1 MINTILANS
10 SSELDVKKSKFIA
23 NIIKITN
30 EQDAK
35 EKLNQIR
42 KEYSDARHNCYA
54 YIVYDNETKTKI
66 EKSSDDREPS
76 GTAGIPML
84 TLLQKN
90 NLVNV
95 LIVVTRYF
103 GGILLGTGGLVRAYT
118 DSSKQALEAA
128 KIIELQYG
136 EILEYCIEYDEF
148 EYFKYICEKN
158 NIEIVKTEYSNNI
171 KAIIKLKEEDKSLF
185 STYKCRIIAKNV
197 ILYE

>member
-118 DSSKQALEAA
+118 DSSKQALEVA

-136 EILEYCIEYDEF
+136 EIIEYCIEYDEF

-158 NIEIVKTEYSNNI
+158 NIEIINTEYSNNI

-185 STYKCRIIAKNV
+185 STYKCRIIEKNV
-197 ILYE
+197 IL

>member
-1 MINTILANS
+1 MIKTILANS

-23 NIIKITN
+23 NIIKITD

-95 LIVVTRYF
+95 LIVVTRYC

-136 EILEYCIEYDEF
+136 EILEYYIEYDEF

-158 NIEIVKTEYSNNI
+158 NIEIINTEYSNNI

-185 STYKCRIIAKNV
+185 STYKCRIMEKNV
-197 ILYE
+197 IL

>member
-1 MINTILANS
+1 MIKTILANS

-23 NIIKITN
+23 NIIKITD

-35 EKLNQIR
+35 EKPNQIR

-158 NIEIVKTEYSNNI
+158 NIEIINTEYSNNI

-185 STYKCRIIAKNV
+185 STYKCRIIEKNV
-197 ILYE
+197 IL

>member
-10 SSELDVKKSKFIA
+10 SSELEVKKSKFIA
-23 NIIKITN
+23 NIIKIKD

-118 DSSKQALEAA
+118 DSSKQALEAT

-136 EILEYCIEYDEF
+136 EILEYCIEYDAF

-158 NIEIVKTEYSNNI
+158 NIEVINTEYSSNI
-171 KAIIKLKEEDKSLF
+171 KAIIKLKEEDKGLF
-185 STYKCRIIAKNV
+185 SAYKCRIIEKNV
-197 ILYE
+197 TL

>member
-1 MINTILANS
+1 MIKTILANS

-23 NIIKITN
+23 NIIKITD

-76 GTAGIPML
+76 GTAGIPIL

-171 KAIIKLKEEDKSLF
+171 KAIIKLKEEDKSLY
-185 STYKCRIIAKNV
+185 STYKCRIIEKNV
-197 ILYE
+197 IL

>member
-1 MINTILANS
+1 MIKTILSNS
-10 SSELDVKKSKFIA
+10 SSELDVKKSKFIV
-23 NIIKITN
+23 NIIKITD

-158 NIEIVKTEYSNNI
+158 NIEIINTEYSNNI

-185 STYKCRIIAKNV
+185 STYKCRIIEKNV
-197 ILYE
+197 IL

>member
-1 MINTILANS
+1 MINTILSNS
-10 SSELDVKKSKFIA
+10 TSELEVKKSKFIA
-23 NIIKITN
+23 NIIKITD
-30 EQDAK
+30 EKDAK
-35 EKLNQIR
+35 EKLDQIR
-42 KEYSDARHNCYA
+42 KTYSDARHNCYA
-54 YIVYDNETKTKI
+54 YIVYDNESKTKI

-76 GTAGIPML
+76 GTAGIPIL
-84 TLLQKN
+84 TLIQKN

-118 DSSKQALEAA
+118 DSSKQALENAQ
-128 KIIELQYG
+128 IIELKYG
-136 EILEYCIEYDEF
+136 ELLEYCIEYDEF

-185 STYKCRIIAKNV
+185 STYKCRIIEKNV
-197 ILYE
+197 IL

>member
-103 GGILLGTGGLVRAYT
+103 GGIPLGTGGLVRAYT

-171 KAIIKLKEEDKSLF
+171 KVIIKLKEEDKSLF
-185 STYKCRIIAKNV
+185 STYKCRIIEKNV
-197 ILYE
+197 IL

>member
-158 NIEIVKTEYSNNI
+158 NIEIVKIEYSNNI
-171 KAIIKLKEEDKSLF
+171 KTIIKLKEEDKSLF
-185 STYKCRIIAKNV
+185 STYKCRIIEKNV
-197 ILYE
+197 IL

>member
-1 MINTILANS
+1 MIKTILANS

-23 NIIKITN
+23 NIIKITD

-158 NIEIVKTEYSNNI
+158 NMEIVKTEYSNNV
-171 KAIIKLKEEDKSLF
+171 KVIIKLKEEDKSLF
-185 STYKCRIIAKNV
+185 STYKCRIIEKNV
-197 ILYE
+197 IL

>member
-10 SSELDVKKSKFIA
+10 SSELEIKKSKFIA
-23 NIIKITN
+23 NVIKITD
-30 EQDAK
+30 EEDAK

-42 KEYSDARHNCYA
+42 KKYSDARHNCYA
-54 YIVYDNETKTKI
+54 YIIYDNETKTKI

-148 EYFKYICEKN
+148 KYFKYICEKN

-171 KAIIKLKEEDKSLF
+171 KAIIKLREEDKSLF
-185 STYKCRIIAKNV
+185 STYKCRIIEKNV
-197 ILYE
+197 IL

>member
-1 MINTILANS
+1 MIKTILANS

-23 NIIKITN
+23 NIIKITD

-54 YIVYDNETKTKI
+54 YIIYDKETKTKI

-158 NIEIVKTEYSNNI
+158 NIEIVNTEYSNNI

-185 STYKCRIIAKNV
+185 STYKCRIIEKNV
-197 ILYE
+197 IL

>member
-1 MINTILANS
+1 MIKTILANS

-23 NIIKITN
+23 NIIKITD

-42 KEYSDARHNCYA
+42 KKYSDARHNCYA

-76 GTAGIPML
+76 GTAGIPIL

-118 DSSKQALEAA
+118 DSSKQALETA

-158 NIEIVKTEYSNNI
+158 NIEIVKTEYLNNI
-171 KAIIKLKEEDKSLF
+171 KVTIKLREEDKSLF
-185 STYKCRIIAKNV
+185 STYKCLIIEKNV
-197 ILYE
+197 IL

>member
-1 MINTILANS
+1 MIKTILANS

-23 NIIKITN
+23 NIIKITD

-158 NIEIVKTEYSNNI
+158 NIEIINTEYSNNI

-185 STYKCRIIAKNV
+185 STYKCRIIEKNV
-197 ILYE
+197 TL

>member
-1 MINTILANS
+1 MIKTILANS

-23 NIIKITN
+23 NIIKITD

-42 KEYSDARHNCYA
+42 KKYSDARHNCYA

-185 STYKCRIIAKNV
+185 STYKCRIIEKNV
-197 ILYE
+197 IL

>member
-42 KEYSDARHNCYA
+42 KEYSNARHNCYA

-171 KAIIKLKEEDKSLF
+171 KVIIKLKEEDKSLF
-185 STYKCRIIAKNV
+185 STYKCRIIEKNV
-197 ILYE
+197 IL

>member
-1 MINTILANS
+1 MIKTILANS

-23 NIIKITN
+23 NIIKITD

-136 EILEYCIEYDEF
+136 EIIEYCIEYDEF

-171 KAIIKLKEEDKSLF
+171 KVIIKLKEEDKSLF
-185 STYKCRIIAKNV
+185 STYKCRIIEKNV
-197 ILYE
+197 IL

>member
-1 MINTILANS
+1 MIKTILANS

-23 NIIKITN
+23 NIIKITD

-118 DSSKQALEAA
+118 DSSKQALEVA

-136 EILEYCIEYDEF
+136 EILEYYIEYDEF

-158 NIEIVKTEYSNNI
+158 NIEIVNTEYSNNI
-171 KAIIKLKEEDKSLF
+171 KAIIKLKEEDKSLY
-185 STYKCRIIAKNV
+185 STYKCRIIEKNV
-197 ILYE
+197 AL

>member
-23 NIIKITN
+23 NIIKITD

-42 KEYSDARHNCYA
+42 KKYSDARHNCYA
-54 YIVYDNETKTKI
+54 YIIYDNETKTKI

-185 STYKCRIIAKNV
+185 STYKCRVIEKNV
-197 ILYE
+197 IL

>member
-10 SSELDVKKSKFIA
+10 SSELEIKKSKFIA
-23 NIIKITN
+23 NVIKITD

-118 DSSKQALEAA
+118 DSSKQALEVA

-136 EILEYCIEYDEF
+136 KIIEYCIEYDEF

-158 NIEIVKTEYSNNI
+158 NIEIINTEYSNNI

-185 STYKCRIIAKNV
+185 STYKCRIIEKNV
-197 ILYE
+197 IL

>member
-1 MINTILANS
+1 MIKTILANS

-23 NIIKITN
+23 NIIKITD

-42 KEYSDARHNCYA
+42 KKYSDARHNCYA

-103 GGILLGTGGLVRAYT
+103 GGILLRTGGLVRAYT

-185 STYKCRIIAKNV
+185 STYKCRIIEKNV
-197 ILYE
+197 IL

>member
-23 NIIKITN
+23 NIIKITD

-76 GTAGIPML
+76 GTAGIPIL

-171 KAIIKLKEEDKSLF
+171 KAIIKLKEEDKSLY
-185 STYKCRIIAKNV
+185 STYKCRIIEKNV
-197 ILYE
+197 IL

>member
-1 MINTILANS
+1 MIKTIVANS

-23 NIIKITN
+23 NIIKIMD

-42 KEYSDARHNCYA
+42 KKYSDARHNCYA
-54 YIVYDNETKTKI
+54 YIIYDNETKTKI

-158 NIEIVKTEYSNNI
+158 NIEIINTEYSNNI

-185 STYKCRIIAKNV
+185 STYKCRIIEKNV
-197 ILYE
+197 IL

>member
-10 SSELDVKKSKFIA
+10 SSELEIKKSKFIA
-23 NIIKITN
+23 NVIKITD

-118 DSSKQALEAA
+118 DSSKQALEVA

-136 EILEYCIEYDEF
+136 KIIEYCIEYDEF

-158 NIEIVKTEYSNNI
+158 NIEIINTEYSNNI

-185 STYKCRIIAKNV
+185 STYKCRIIEKNV
-197 ILYE
+197 TL

>member
-171 KAIIKLKEEDKSLF
+171 KVIIKLKEEDKSLF
-185 STYKCRIIAKNV
+185 STYKCRIIDKNV
-197 ILYE
+197 IL

>member
-1 MINTILANS
+1 MINTILSNS
-10 SSELDVKKSKFIA
+10 TSELEVKKSKFIA
-23 NIIKITN
+23 NIIKIID

-35 EKLNQIR
+35 EKLDKIR
-42 KEYSDARHNCYA
+42 KKYSDARHNCYA
-54 YIVYDNETKTKI
+54 YIVYDNESKTKI

-76 GTAGIPML
+76 GTAGIPIL

-118 DSSKQALEAA
+118 DSSKQALEVA

-136 EILEYCIEYDEF
+136 EIIEYCIEYDEF

-158 NIEIVKTEYSNNI
+158 NIEIINTEYSNNI

-185 STYKCRIIAKNV
+185 STYKCRIIEKNV
-197 ILYE
+197 IL

>member
-1 MINTILANS
+1 MIKTIVANS

-158 NIEIVKTEYSNNI
+158 NIEIINTEYSNNI

-185 STYKCRIIAKNV
+185 STYKCRIIEKNV
-197 ILYE
+197 IL

>member
-23 NIIKITN
+23 NIIKITD

-136 EILEYCIEYDEF
+136 EIIEYCIEYDEF

-171 KAIIKLKEEDKSLF
+171 KVIIKLKEEDKSLF
-185 STYKCRIIAKNV
+185 STYKCRIIEKNV
-197 ILYE
+197 IL

>member
-23 NIIKITN
+23 NIIKITD

-197 ILYE
+197 IL

>member
-23 NIIKITN
+23 NIIKITD

-76 GTAGIPML
+76 GTAGIPIL

-118 DSSKQALEAA
+118 DSSKQALESA

-158 NIEIVKTEYSNNI
+158 NIEIINTEYSNNI

-185 STYKCRIIAKNV
+185 STYKCRIIEKNV
-197 ILYE
+197 IL

>member
-10 SSELDVKKSKFIA
+10 SSELEIKKSKFIA
-23 NIIKITN
+23 NVIKITD

-118 DSSKQALEAA
+118 DSSKQALEVA

-136 EILEYCIEYDEF
+136 EIIEYCIEYDEF

-158 NIEIVKTEYSNNI
+158 NIEIINTEYSNNI

-185 STYKCRIIAKNV
+185 STYKCRIIEKNV
-197 ILYE
+197 ML

>member
-1 MINTILANS
+1 MIKTILTNS

-23 NIIKITN
+23 NIIKITD

-158 NIEIVKTEYSNNI
+158 NIEIINTEYSNNI

-185 STYKCRIIAKNV
+185 STYKCRIIEKNV
-197 ILYE
+197 IL

>member
-1 MINTILANS
+1 MIKTILANS

-23 NIIKITN
+23 NIIKITD

-128 KIIELQYG
+128 KIIDLQYG
-136 EILEYCIEYDEF
+136 EILEYCIEHDEF

-158 NIEIVKTEYSNNI
+158 NIEIINTEYSNNI

-185 STYKCRIIAKNV
+185 STYKCRIIEKNV
-197 ILYE
+197 TL

>member
-1 MINTILANS
+1 MIKTILANS

-23 NIIKITN
+23 NVIKITD

-118 DSSKQALEAA
+118 DSSKQALEVA

-136 EILEYCIEYDEF
+136 EIIEYCIEYDEF

-158 NIEIVKTEYSNNI
+158 NIEIINTEYSNNI

-185 STYKCRIIAKNV
+185 STYKCRIIEKNV
-197 ILYE
+197 IL

>member
-1 MINTILANS
+1 MIKTILANS

-23 NIIKITN
+23 NIIKITD

-42 KEYSDARHNCYA
+42 KKYSDARHNCYA
-54 YIVYDNETKTKI
+54 YIIYDNETKTKI

-118 DSSKQALEAA
+118 DSSKQALETA

-158 NIEIVKTEYSNNI
+158 NIEIVNTEYSNNI

-185 STYKCRIIAKNV
+185 STYKCRIIEKNV
-197 ILYE
+197 IL

>member
-23 NIIKITN
+23 NIIKITD

-158 NIEIVKTEYSNNI
+158 NIEIVKTEYLNNI
-171 KAIIKLKEEDKSLF
+171 KAIIKLKEEDKSLY
-185 STYKCRIIAKNV
+185 STYKCRIIEKNV
-197 ILYE
+197 IL